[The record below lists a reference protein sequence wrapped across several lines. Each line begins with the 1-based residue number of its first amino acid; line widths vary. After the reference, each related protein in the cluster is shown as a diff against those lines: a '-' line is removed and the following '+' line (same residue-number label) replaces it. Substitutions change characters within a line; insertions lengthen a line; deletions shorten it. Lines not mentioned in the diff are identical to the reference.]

1 MGAGRAGNRSRMGQ
15 RWTFD
20 GDVEP
25 GQTVVAYSQAGQ
37 ELGRWLVRESGT
49 ASEAVVESD
58 EAPEW
63 RVENSPPEAI
73 PGSPA

>member
-1 MGAGRAGNRSRMGQ
+1 MGQ

-20 GDVEP
+20 GDAEP
-25 GQTVVAYSQAGQ
+25 GETVVAYSQAGQ
-37 ELGRWLVRESGT
+37 ELGRWLVPDGGSV
-49 ASEAVVESD
+49 AEAAVEAD

-63 RVENSPPEAI
+63 RVEPRRSEAI